1 MNTSEPNWVA
11 KIAALEAKLGREANL
26 NELLVLA
33 RGHYMTD
40 EEIEAQKLSYARAE
54 AAFGSDAA
62 EAAYRAAV
70 MKGDKTEIKRLDD
83 EAILR
88 VANITKRQS

>member
-40 EEIEAQKLSYARAE
+40 EEIE
-54 AAFGSDAA
+54 
-62 EAAYRAAV
+62 
-70 MKGDKTEIKRLDD
+70 EIF
-83 EAILR
+83 AMLR
-88 VANITKRQS
+88 PGVPSCTPTCTKMA